1 MSETLPPGV
10 VFAGYRIERTL
21 GSGGMG
27 TVYLAAHPRL
37 PRFDAVKVLPGE
49 LGKDP
54 EYRARFAREA
64 ELAARLD
71 HPNIVAVRDR
81 GVEHGY
87 LWIAMQLVDGID
99 AAEALRR
106 TPGGLEP
113 RLAAHIVTEAARG
126 LDEAH
131 RAGLLHRDVKPA
143 NLLLEP
149 RGAEQL
155 PRVYV
160 SDFGIARGATDTAG
174 LTETG
179 SVLATVAY
187 AAPEQ
192 ITGAAVDHRADVYAL
207 GCTLYELLTGTKPF
221 PRPTPAAVLH
231 AHLADPPPRP
241 TAHMPGLPPV
251 FDAIVARALAK
262 NPADRYPSC
271 GALAADVA
279 SAAGG
284 GAPRYAPVPV
294 PVAASRGPV
303 RRRLYWAMALFAVVV
318 TVVAAGVVA
327 ATRDTTAPPV
337 AVPASDT
344 AVTSVRATSERP
356 PPTGNSPLSW
366 GDYDY
371 IVQPFPNLLPASPVA
386 GGYQGLRCVVVDEQM
401 KQVPLVGKPYNGR
414 AMLSCQGNKNPV
426 DSVGVMCN
434 ANRTPTTVHAYTD
447 VAVVGDGRWERPTGT
462 GRVMWSDVADPRQGV
477 VQIQFDDPARNY
489 CQIHVWGGASGQEV
503 MDRWWRDAPL

>member
-1 MSETLPPGV
+1 MSVTPRPGV
-10 VFAGYRIERTL
+10 IFAGYRIERTL

-37 PRFDAVKVLPGE
+37 PRFDALKVLPGE
-49 LGKDP
+49 LGRDP

-64 ELAARLD
+64 ESAARLD

-99 AAEALRR
+99 TAEALRR
-106 TPGGLEP
+106 TPGGLAP
-113 RLAAHIVTEAARG
+113 RSAAHIVTEAARG

-231 AHLADPPPRP
+231 AHLTDPPPRP
-241 TAHMPGLPPV
+241 TAQRPGLPSA

-271 GALAADVA
+271 GALAAEVA

-284 GAPRYAPVPV
+284 EAHRYAPVPL
-294 PVAASRGPV
+294 PAARGPM
-303 RRRLYWAMALFAVVV
+303 RRRLSWTVALLAVVA
-318 TVVAAGVVA
+318 TAAVAGAVA
-327 ATRDTTAPPV
+327 MTRDTTAPPA
-337 AVPASDT
+337 AVPAPGAT
-344 AVTSVRATSERP
+344 ATSASATAERP
-356 PPTGNSPLSW
+356 PPTTGTSPLSW
-366 GDYDY
+366 GDYGY
-371 IVQPFPNLLPASPVA
+371 LVQPFPNLLPANPVA
-386 GGYQGLRCVVVDEQM
+386 GGYQGLRCVVVDEQL
-401 KQVPLVGKPYNGR
+401 KQVPLTGKPDHGR
-414 AMLSCQGNKNPV
+414 VMLSCQGNKNPV
-426 DSVGVMCN
+426 DSVLVMCN
-434 ANRTPTTVHAYTD
+434 ANRTPTTVRAYLDAKVT
-447 VAVVGDGRWERPTGT
+447 GDERWERPTGT
-462 GRVMWSDVADPRQGV
+462 GRVLWSDAADPRQGV

-489 CQIHVWGGASGQEV
+489 CQIHVWGGATGQEV

>member
-1 MSETLPPGV
+1 MSETLSPGV

-64 ELAARLD
+64 ESAARLD

-149 RGAEQL
+149 RATERL

-187 AAPEQ
+187 AAPEE

-207 GCTLYELLTGTKPF
+207 GCTLYELLTGAKPF

-241 TAHMPGLPPV
+241 TARQPGLPPA

-262 NPADRYPSC
+262 NPAERYPSC

-284 GAPRYAPVPV
+284 ETQRYAPVPV
-294 PVAASRGPV
+294 PAARGPV
-303 RRRLYWAMALFAVVV
+303 RRRLYWTLALLAVVA
-318 TVVAAGVVA
+318 TAAAAGAVA
-327 ATRDTTAPPV
+327 VTRDTTVAP
-337 AVPASDT
+337 AAGPAPGAT
-344 AVTSVRATSERP
+344 VTSTGAASERP
-356 PPTGNSPLSW
+356 APTGSSPLSW
-366 GDYDY
+366 GDYSY
-371 IVQPFPNLLPASPVA
+371 IVQPFPNLLPQSPVS
-386 GGYQGLRCVVVDEQM
+386 GGYQGLRCVVVDKDM
-401 KQVPLVGKPYNGR
+401 KQVPLDGKPNQGQ
-414 AMLSCQGNKNPV
+414 AMLSCQGNRKPV
-426 DSVGVMCN
+426 DSVLVMCN
-434 ANRTPTTVHAYTD
+434 ANRTPTTVRAYTD
-447 VAVVGDGRWERPTGT
+447 VKVTGDERWERPTGT
-462 GRVMWSDVADPRQGV
+462 GRVIWSDAPDPAQGI

-489 CQIHVWGGASGQEV
+489 CQLHVWGGATGQEV
-503 MDRWWRDAPL
+503 MDRWWPDAPL